1 MIIMPISA
9 IITLS
14 VSVGLMILSLIFKI
28 AGKLRLGIPLIYFL
42 AAVVSTFFTDWTT
55 KNEQLVLIGLY
66 VLISLVVISWIYSLI
81 KTIRQKF
88 DDRKSENT
96 LADYIAW
103 QLEKAKENGIDKSA
117 VTFDADG
124 HMRYLATGEQII
136 F

>member
-1 MIIMPISA
+1 MPISA